1 VIEQPAF
8 ERGEWSLRERELDL
22 ERLAQSE
29 SIFALSNGHLGL
41 RGNLDE
47 GEPSGLPG
55 TYLNGF
61 FEERPLP
68 YAEAGYGYPEAGQT
82 VVNVT
87 DGKLIRLIVD
97 DELFD
102 VRYGRLLKHE
112 RELDLRAGMLTRTLE
127 WESPTGVG
135 VRVTSKRLVS
145 FVHRGVA
152 AIRYTVEPLE
162 RSARLVISSE
172 LIANQ
177 AAPDASADPRAAAVL
192 RAPLQAQFA
201 AADEDRVLL
210 THRTK
215 GSGLTMAA
223 AMGHKIA
230 GPDNTTIESYADG
243 DVGRVA
249 IAAEVGAGDALT
261 VVKLLAYGWS
271 AHRSADSV
279 RAQVAGSIS
288 EARHSGWDALCQ
300 SQRAYLDKFWE
311 NADVEID
318 GDPELQTAVRAGL
331 FHVLQAGAR
340 GEGRAI
346 PAKGLTGPG
355 YDGHA
360 FWDTDAYVLG
370 LLTYTAPG
378 AARDALRWRYDTL
391 PLARDRAAQLGLRG
405 AAFPWRTI
413 RGEECSAYWPAG
425 TAAFHVNADIADAV
439 RRYCAATGDDTFMR
453 EEGLE
458 LLVET
463 ARLWAA
469 LGHRDRDGAFRIDGV
484 TGPDEYSA
492 LADNNVYTNL
502 MAARN
507 LEAAAGVTER
517 HPDRGAELGV
527 TPEEV
532 ADWRDAAEHIFV
544 PYDEDLGVH
553 PQSEGFTEHAL
564 WDFEAMGPDDYPLQ
578 SHFPYFDL
586 YRRQV
591 VKQADLVFA
600 LAAFSDRF
608 SAEEKARDFAY
619 YEPLTVRDSSL
630 SASVQAVVAAETGHL
645 ELAYDYAGEAALID
659 LDDLEHNVRDGLHIA
674 SLAGA
679 WIALVVGFGGV
690 RDYGGTRL
698 DFAPRLPP
706 ALRRLSFR
714 IMLRGTRLI
723 VDVEREAATYRVVG
737 EPLELIHHGQSAR
750 VSEDDPVT
758 LEIPPPPKVAP
769 VSQPPGRAPAR
780 RQPPRD
786 GAPARG
792 ETGQTKRRRG
802 KARERAR
809 K

>member
-1 VIEQPAF
+1 VITHHAF
-8 ERGEWSLRERELDL
+8 EGREWSVRERELDL

-47 GEPSGLPG
+47 GEPAAVPG

-87 DGKLIRLIVD
+87 DGKLIRLMVG

-102 VRYGRLLKHE
+102 VRYGRLLRHE
-112 RELDLRAGMLTRTLE
+112 RELDLRAGTLRRTVE
-127 WESPTGVG
+127 WESPIGVA
-135 VRVTSKRLVS
+135 VRIASERLVS
-145 FVHRGVA
+145 FAQRGVA
-152 AIRYTVEPLE
+152 AIRYVVEPLE
-162 RSARLVISSE
+162 QPARLVVSSE

-177 AAPDASADPRAAAVL
+177 SAPDMSNDPRAAAAL
-192 RAPLQAQFA
+192 RAPLEARFA
-201 AADEDRVLL
+201 AARDDLVVLA
-210 THRTK
+210 HRAK
-215 GSGLTMAA
+215 RSGLTMAV
-223 AMGHKIA
+223 AMRHEID
-230 GPDNTTIESYADG
+230 GPDNATLESYADG
-243 DVGRVA
+243 DMGRVA
-249 IAAEVGAGDALT
+249 VAAAVDAGQKLT

-279 RAQVAGSIS
+279 RAQVLGAMS
-288 EARHSGWDALCQ
+288 EAGHSGWDGLIE
-300 SQRAYLDKFWE
+300 SQRAYLDAFWE
-311 NADVEID
+311 VADVELD
-318 GDPELQTAVRAGL
+318 GDAELQTAVRFGL

-340 GEGRAI
+340 AEGRAI

-360 FWDTDAYVLG
+360 FWDTDSFVLP
-370 LLTYTAPG
+370 LLTYTAPD
-378 AARDALRWRYDTL
+378 AARDALRWRHRTL
-391 PLARDRAAQLGLRG
+391 PLARARAAQLGLRG

-439 RRYCAATGDDTFMR
+439 RRYCFTTEDEAFRR
-453 EEGLE
+453 EQGVE

-469 LGHRDRDGAFRIDGV
+469 LGHRDRDGSFRIDGV

-507 LEAAAGVTER
+507 LEAAAEIAAR
-517 HPDRGAELGV
+517 YADRAAELGV
-527 TPEEV
+527 TPQEL
-532 ADWRDAAEHIFV
+532 ADWRDAAEHVFV
-544 PYDEDLGVH
+544 PYDEALGVH
-553 PQSEGFTEHAL
+553 PQDEGFTSHAP
-564 WDFEAMGPDDYPLQ
+564 WDFEATGPDRYPLLL
-578 SHFPYFDL
+578 HYPYFEL

-591 VKQADLVFA
+591 VKQADLILA
-600 LAAFSDRF
+600 LVAFGDRF

-630 SASVQAVVAAETGHL
+630 SACVQAIVAAETGHL

-659 LDDLEHNVRDGLHIA
+659 LDDLEHNVRDGVHIA

-679 WIALVVGFGGV
+679 WIALVVGFGGL
-690 RDYGGTRL
+690 RDHGAGFE
-698 DFAPRLPP
+698 FAPRLPP
-706 ALRRLSFR
+706 ALRRLSFG
-714 IMLRGTRLI
+714 LQFRGTRLF
-723 VDVEREAATYRVVG
+723 VAVEQAAATYSVTGGRLELRHHGEVAQVAEG
-737 EPLELIHHGQSAR
+737 EPL
-750 VSEDDPVT
+750 T
-758 LEIPPPPKVAP
+758 LAIPPAPKPAP

-780 RQPPRD
+780 RAAAVPSR
-786 GAPARG
+786 
-792 ETGQTKRRRG
+792 
-802 KARERAR
+802 
-809 K
+809 